1 MGIRCSASACSVTF
15 FHGDHGRHSNER
27 NREIFGPVL
36 SLVPVKDVDE
46 AIKFIQAR
54 DYPLAVY
61 VFSHDKEF
69 EKKGALT
76 LTLTSH
82 DQFSN

>member
-1 MGIRCSASACSVTF
+1 MRALISAIARKQCADV
-15 FHGDHGRHSNER
+15 EA

-36 SLVPVKDVDE
+36 PIVPVKDVDE

-61 VFSHDKEF
+61 VFSHDKKF
-69 EKKGALT
+69 EEKGKPLSTLSALFVP
-76 LTLTSH
+76 LIYW
-82 DQFSN
+82 QYYM

>member
-1 MGIRCSASACSVTF
+1 MIAWDQFTDVEG
-15 FHGDHGRHSNER
+15 

-36 SLVPVKDVDE
+36 PIVPVKDVDE

-61 VFSHDKEF
+61 VFSHDKKF
-69 EKKGALT
+69 EEKGKPISSRSALFVP
-76 LTLTSH
+76 LIYW
-82 DQFSN
+82 Q

>member
-1 MGIRCSASACSVTF
+1 MEG
-15 FHGDHGRHSNER
+15 

-36 SLVPVKDVDE
+36 PIVPVKDVDE

-61 VFSHDKEF
+61 VFSHDKKF
-69 EKKGALT
+69 EEKGKPSCSLSALFAP
-76 LTLTSH
+76 LIYLHS
-82 DQFSN
+82 SM